1 MAFRLIRQRHAT
13 LLGKRRFWK
22 SKVYSDGR
30 HIGDMVMDRA
40 KERNEPGI
48 LTSERTTIAEERLT
62 ANNAIATKEV
72 RIVVVFMTKRL

>member
-1 MAFRLIRQRHAT
+1 
-13 LLGKRRFWK
+13 
-22 SKVYSDGR
+22 
-30 HIGDMVMDRA
+30 MDRA